1 MINRIRK
8 IKEIITQNKKFLE
21 QSYKVK
27 NMGIFGSYAKGQIHK
42 NSDVD
47 ILVDF
52 YEIPDMFKFV
62 QLECFLKKL
71 LGRKVDLVTRKAL
84 KPIIKKDILKE
95 TIYL

>member
-1 MINRIRK
+1 MKNNIQK
-8 IKEIITQNKKFLE
+8 IKKIISQNKKLLA
-21 QSYKVK
+21 QTYKVK
-27 NMGIFGSYAKGQIHK
+27 NIGIFGSYVKGYAHK

-52 YEIPDMFKFV
+52 YEIPDMFKFIE
-62 QLECFLKKL
+62 LEYFLKKL

-84 KPIIKKDILKE
+84 KPIIKSDILRE